1 MQFTRRRSPDANT
14 KLYVTVNLKREMYEA
29 VEVISFAE
37 TCTITEAVHRLLEA
51 GIAVYHQGK
60 EQAAGDE

>member
-1 MQFTRRRSPDANT
+1 MQFAKRRSSLRVDKPN
-14 KLYVTVNLKREMYEA
+14 VTVNLKREMYEA

-37 TCTITEAVHRLLEA
+37 NCTITEAVNRLLEA

-60 EQAAGDE
+60 KQAAGDE

>member
-1 MQFTRRRSPDANT
+1 MQFTKRRSSLRVDKPN
-14 KLYVTVNLKREMYEA
+14 VTVNLKREMYEA

-51 GIAVYHQGK
+51 GIAVYHQRK
-60 EQAAGDE
+60 EQAAGDK